1 MRLPLTTSFHLILYL
16 HSIVDGR
23 YNEQKQRLKAC
34 GLRSRLYIVEG
45 QSLVGTSPC
54 ISSYHT
60 QSHLI
65 ASHHTMAYHIALHY
79 IATLHITLHYIA
91 TLHITL
97 HYIISHRTTLQL
109 FTSHYTISYH
119 IVARPHRTTLHRIAS
134 HQITSCCTVCLSHC
148 SMSCIKGVEPR
159 VSSALLSA
167 AMLISIF
174 RMIYSDA
181 LCVWH

>member
-97 HYIISHRTTLQL
+97 HYIISHRSKT
-109 FTSHYTISYH
+109 TSHH
-119 IVARPHRTTLHRIAS
+119 IAS
-134 HQITSCCTVCLSHC
+134 HHITLHLVAPYAYRTVQCRAS
-148 SMSCIKGVEPR
+148 R
-159 VSSALLSA
+159 A
-167 AMLISIF
+167 
-174 RMIYSDA
+174 
-181 LCVWH
+181 